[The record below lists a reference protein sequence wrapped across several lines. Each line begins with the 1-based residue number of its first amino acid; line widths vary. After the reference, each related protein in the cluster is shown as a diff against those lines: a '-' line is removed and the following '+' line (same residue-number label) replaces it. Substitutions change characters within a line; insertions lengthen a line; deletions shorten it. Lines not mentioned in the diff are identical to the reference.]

1 MWDKLEELLLYVP
14 KKIWEWV
21 LDQVAKA
28 IEAIPV
34 PDFFTQAKSALSSIP
49 PEVGYFVEPL
59 NLGTGLSIII
69 GAYLTRF
76 LIRRIPIIG

>member
-1 MWDKLEELLLYVP
+1 MWDKLEELLLWVP

-21 LDQVAKA
+21 LDQVASA

-34 PDFFTQAKSALSSIP
+34 PDFFNDAKSALSKIP

-59 NLGTGLSIII
+59 NLGTGVTIIV
-69 GAYLTRF
+69 GAYLARF